1 MFSGAEHEVK
11 NVRPHGNSKF
21 KSSYR
26 CILPSTREK
35 MKQSVQQKEKTVKE
49 VLDEV
54 YISAGDV
61 TMARSLG
68 ELPRGPSDIYNARRL
83 AKHSNDVSNV
93 SKNETGCGESSRSE
107 KLNVD
112 TVWTL
117 LERAKREEEQ
127 SKDAVFIRDC
137 AIHPDLFIV
146 LANDEQLN
154 ELVQF
159 CTNQR
164 SFSVFGIDST
174 FNIFDRN
181 ISLTVTTYRNLKLEH
196 TNTGKPPVFIGPLLM
211 HQRKDW
217 KTYSK
222 FAHSLTTAKPELE
235 GILACGTDG
244 EKALIEGFQRNLRFA
259 VFLRCFLHFKDNIKR
274 ELTERGI
281 TAEAKKQFS
290 DEIFGIQDGTTK
302 YTGLVDCNSDEEFDS
317 KLAALKANWEER
329 EALNGSNQKKKT
341 FFDWFLCE
349 KMSDIL
355 QAVYSINVNEKTKTF
370 SDQKILDLF

>member
-1 MFSGAEHEVK
+1 M
-11 NVRPHGNSKF
+11 
-21 KSSYR
+21 
-26 CILPSTREK
+26 
-35 MKQSVQQKEKTVKE
+35 
-49 VLDEV
+49 
-54 YISAGDV
+54 
-61 TMARSLG
+61 
-68 ELPRGPSDIYNARRL
+68 
-83 AKHSNDVSNV
+83 
-93 SKNETGCGESSRSE
+93 
-107 KLNVD
+107 D
-112 TVWTL
+112 TVWAL

-164 SFSVFGIDST
+164 SFSVFGIDPT

-222 FAHSLTTAKPELE
+222 FAHSLTTSKPELE

-281 TAEAKKQFS
+281 TAEAKKQFL

-302 YTGLVDCNSDEEFDS
+302 YIGLVDCNSDEEFDS
-317 KLAALKANWEER
+317 KLAALKAKWEER
-329 EALNGSNQKKKT
+329 EGINGSNQKKKT

-349 KMSDIL
+349 K
-355 QAVYSINVNEKTKTF
+355 V
-370 SDQKILDLF
+370 

>member
-11 NVRPHGNSKF
+11 NLRPHGNSKF

-26 CILPSTREK
+26 RILPSTREK
-35 MKQSVQQKEKTVKE
+35 MKQSVQQNEKTVKE

-83 AKHSNDVSNV
+83 AKHSIDVSNA
-93 SKNETGCGESSRSE
+93 SKNVPGSGESSRSE

-112 TVWTL
+112 AVWAL

-127 SKDAVFIRDC
+127 SKDTVFIRDC

-146 LANDEQLN
+146 LANDEQLS

-159 CTNQR
+159 CTNQC
-164 SFSVFGIDST
+164 SFSVFGIDPT

-181 ISLTVTTYRNLKLEH
+181 ISLTVTTYRNLKLENV
-196 TNTGKPPVFIGPLLM
+196 NTGKPPVFIGPLLM

-222 FAHSLTTAKPELE
+222 FAHALTTAKPELE

-281 TAEAKKQFS
+281 ATHAKKQLL

-302 YTGLVDCNSDEEFDS
+302 YMGLVDCNSEEEFDC
-317 KLAALKANWEER
+317 KLAALKAKWEEM
-329 EALNGSNQKKKT
+329 ETLNSSNQKKKT

-349 KMSDIL
+349 KVSERVHFVNNHVGCVKCIL
-355 QAVYSINVNEKTKTF
+355 SSIT
-370 SDQKILDLF
+370 